1 MPIPH
6 RATTLQA
13 LKFYMLVD
21 SPAVNNEIDLSKMNE
36 WMGEDRQWWFFEQSE
51 THGTYQEWRTS
62 KMLADTTCF
71 NFIFKLFL
79 CTVCMF
85 TRTARVNQLLD
96 CKMSNICLVML
107 LKCVNFLLCQL

>member
-36 WMGEDRQWWFFEQSE
+36 WMWGERQWWFSEQSE
-51 THGTYQEWRTS
+51 HGPRAQARGPYQEQSTS
-62 KMLADTTCF
+62 KMLADTAYY
-71 NFIFKLFL
+71 
-79 CTVCMF
+79 F
-85 TRTARVNQLLD
+85 TPFFCIYRLGLSID
-96 CKMSNICLVML
+96 
-107 LKCVNFLLCQL
+107 